1 MFGPFSWIHDG
12 LQARI
17 QMFSKIILGML
28 PRILIEKK
36 LDIETL
42 RKLDIDSIIQWGLL
56 KLLDIEKTKNMATRK
71 FLRDLF
77 NDVQQRLIG

>member
-28 PRILIEKK
+28 PRILIEK
-36 LDIETL
+36 
-42 RKLDIDSIIQWGLL
+42 
-56 KLLDIEKTKNMATRK
+56 N
-71 FLRDLF
+71 
-77 NDVQQRLIG
+77 